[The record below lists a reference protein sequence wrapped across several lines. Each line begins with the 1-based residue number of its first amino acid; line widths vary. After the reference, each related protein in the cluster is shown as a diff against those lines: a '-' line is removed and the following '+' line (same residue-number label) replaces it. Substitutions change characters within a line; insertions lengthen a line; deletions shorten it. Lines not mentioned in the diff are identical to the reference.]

1 MTTKTSQKTEDM
13 LDQTFANFDQEVTG
27 AETQTESPGKVAP
40 NAGKKSSNLILFI
53 GLGVAAVGSIGY
65 LFILK
70 PMLQPQQIQQ
80 VQQVQQVQPAQM
92 PVVVQQVP
100 VTAPIV
106 VAPVEVAQVPVVAA
120 TPVASAPIVVAPVE
134 VAQVPVVAATPVA
147 NTQTATVPMVKS
159 SEVKPSSVQVAGV
172 SQATVVVDELKNMF
186 EQQSNEFRT
195 VLTDVDSRVTVIE
208 GALTEQKTVNEN
220 VDKRLVALEV
230 KKTKHV
236 IKSTVSRTHKAASIV
251 KKSEKE
257 SIVDKSILVDKT
269 TSVAVKQKEEIK
281 SSYANIDFHSI
292 YGGRVWLKNKDG
304 SLSTFSAGDKLP
316 TGETI
321 KKINDETFEVTT
333 DKIVIKN

>member
-100 VTAPIV
+100 VT
-106 VAPVEVAQVPVVAA
+106 
-120 TPVASAPIVVAPVE
+120 APIVVAPVE

-333 DKIVIKN
+333 DKRVIKN